1 VISSGV
7 ARTQPTPELSSRIR
21 QQPKCALMRI
31 AISAAISMFVV
42 TSASADAMNGERLAE
57 RWCSPCH
64 AAQGR
69 SGSAPALTLIAHT
82 REFTREN
89 LAVSILFFH
98 PTVLQATMTR
108 NEASDLAE
116 YISSLSEG
124 K

>member
-1 VISSGV
+1 
-7 ARTQPTPELSSRIR
+7 
-21 QQPKCALMRI
+21 MRI

-42 TSASADAMNGERLAE
+42 ASASADAINGEHLAE

-64 AAQGR
+64 AAPGK
-69 SGSAPALTLIAHT
+69 SGSAPALTLIAHG
-82 REFTREN
+82 REFTREK
-89 LAVSILFFH
+89 LAVSILLFH

-116 YISSLSEG
+116 YLSSLSDG